1 LDAARI
7 LPKQVHMRIELPQGT
22 TPYLKAACAFVCFLV
37 LASNVWTISRWNE
50 SRGVYDDICYL
61 RQAHLFQRFGLDGL
75 DTNIVRD
82 GDHYLSSKLK
92 EIGFAAWNDPAAA
105 PCHSLMPAAQ
115 KRVLQYPPG
124 TGFVMAMF
132 PAGFQLIPLYILA
145 SVFIFGFALLAI
157 SYARSRS
164 AILLTTA
171 FALLAIYLM
180 INPTK
185 ASYSMAP
192 TMVLCAVAGFFTAK
206 LFVGET
212 TRNRILLSALVGLL
226 VGLGVNF
233 RLPNLLLAAG
243 YCLFFAGSFLSS
255 RSDEKGEIVLQAAA
269 FGTACILGMAP
280 TLVANAINAGSPFA
294 TTYSSV
300 DATPPEFSLTVI
312 RQYLRDM
319 QFALLVLAGGWT
331 ALILRLRRETGI
343 RRTALV
349 TAGNLALNLAF
360 FVSHPLFTPYYTVP
374 VAMLSL
380 WSLLFGSLLQPA
392 VAVDDGVLK
401 QAATARS

>member
-1 LDAARI
+1 
-7 LPKQVHMRIELPQGT
+7 MNIEPPQAT
-22 TPYLKAACAFVCFLV
+22 TRYLKAACAFVCLLV
-37 LASNVWTISRWNE
+37 LASNIWTISRWNE

-82 GDHYLSSKLK
+82 EDHYLSSKLK

-105 PCHSLMPAAQ
+105 PCHSVMTATQ
-115 KRVLQYPPG
+115 KRVMQYPPG

-132 PAGFQLIPLYILA
+132 PAGFQLIPLYVLA
-145 SVFIFGFALLAI
+145 GVCIFGFAGLAI
-157 SYARSRS
+157 SYARSQS

-171 FALLAIYLM
+171 FGLLAIYLM

-192 TMVLCAVAGFFTAK
+192 TMVLCAAAGFFTPK
-206 LFVGET
+206 LFLGET
-212 TRNRILLSALVGLL
+212 ARNRILLSALIGLL
-226 VGLGVNF
+226 IGLGVNF
-233 RLPNLLLAAG
+233 RLPNLFLAAG
-243 YCLFFAGSFLSS
+243 YCLFFAGSFFWS
-255 RSDEKGEIVLQAAA
+255 RRGETVLQAVA
-269 FGTACILGMAP
+269 FGAACLLGMAP
-280 TLVANAINAGSPFA
+280 TLLANAINAGSPFA

-300 DATPPEFSLTVI
+300 DATPPEFSLSVI

-319 QFALLVLAGGWT
+319 QFVLLVLACGWT
-331 ALILRLRRETGI
+331 ALILRLRREIGL

-349 TAGNLALNLAF
+349 TAGNLAVNLAF

-392 VAVDDGVLK
+392 VEVDDGVLE